1 MEIRPL
7 TGEFGCEILDVQV
20 AQLSEAQFD
29 EIYAAWLQYSV
40 VVFRDQQLEIGEFA
54 TFGRRFAPLEDEP
67 FLPYKSDEP
76 GVYYFKGAGRGEK
89 KLSTQNLTW
98 HVDHSYQANPSLG
111 AMLYGVN
118 VPRSGGDTVFSSNY
132 LAYDY
137 LSEKMQ
143 GFLAQ
148 LEAEHDVLQYGVNS
162 GHRTMATPEGLQALS
177 KRREK
182 FPPTRHP
189 LICEHPETGRKMLY
203 LNEAWTTAICD
214 LQPTESAALLSML
227 KAHAVQPLFQCRVR
241 WFNQS
246 LLLWDN
252 RAVQHRPTSDYVGE
266 RYMWRLALH
275 SNWRPGEAV
284 LAPADAAAG
293 AS

>member
-1 MEIRPL
+1 MEVRPL

-20 AQLSEAQFD
+20 ADLSPAQFD
-29 EIYAAWLQYSV
+29 EIYAAWLTYSV
-40 VVFRDQQLEIGEFA
+40 VVFRDQELEIGQFA
-54 TFGRRFAPLEDEP
+54 EFGRRFAPLEEEP

-76 GVYYFKGAGRGEK
+76 GVYYFKGAGRTEK

-111 AMLYGVN
+111 AMLYGVR
-118 VPRSGGDTVFSSNY
+118 VPYSGGDTVFASNY
-132 LAYDY
+132 LAYEY
-137 LSEKMQ
+137 LSDKMKH
-143 GFLAQ
+143 FLSDLDAM
-148 LEAEHDVLQYGVNS
+148 HDVLQYGVNS

-189 LICEHPETGRKMLY
+189 LICEHPETHRPMLY
-203 LNEAWTTAICD
+203 LNEAWTTSICD
-214 LQPTESAALLSML
+214 LEPAESAALLQML
-227 KAHAVQPLFQCRVR
+227 KVHAVQPLFQCRVR
-241 WFNQS
+241 WFNKS

-252 RAVQHRPTSDYVGE
+252 RAVQHRPTSDYSGE

-275 SNWRPGEAV
+275 SNWQPGQAE
-284 LAPADAAAG
+284 APADVVAEAH
-293 AS
+293 